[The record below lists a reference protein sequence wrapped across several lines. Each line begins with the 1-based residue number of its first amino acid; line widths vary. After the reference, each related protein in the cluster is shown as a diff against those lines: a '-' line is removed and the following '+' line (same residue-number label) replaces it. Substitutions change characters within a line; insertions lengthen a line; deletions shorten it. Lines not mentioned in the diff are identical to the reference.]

1 MFRCG
6 NKFDQKNKI
15 QISDSDMEA
24 FCEQCH
30 NLVSGIYK
38 TSCKTGEG
46 VEEMFADIANQL
58 TQNNRSRMELQAMEE
73 TSFQVASGNQE
84 SSGVSREESCSC

>member
-1 MFRCG
+1 MMAP
-6 NKFDQKNKI
+6 
-15 QISDSDMEA
+15 SA
-24 FCEQCH
+24 
-30 NLVSGIYK
+30 GIYK

-58 TQNNRSRMELQAMEE
+58 TLNNRSRMELQAMEE